1 METLQSLAGLV
12 GIGLG
17 LTYVVG
23 GLIVSLHLAR
33 YGINE
38 YQIVRVKYL
47 AVGLVYL
54 LNVLVTLL
62 LVAIP
67 ALALAASPLMVMQG
81 IAVASLGSS
90 LALLIF
96 WARAQEGRWRY
107 WVLLGALSLLFPM
120 LIFVR
125 QVLAHPGDL
134 LESVLIGEAVV
145 IGVLGFSGQVYYYA
159 RFIYGDATVFAGGID
174 PTGTGAMGRVR
185 LAGEIGFLSEMG
197 VPLLNNTLSAEVAL
211 IDETDTHYL
220 IGIPSDRGLQAIKI
234 DKSVI
239 KAIQYLGYRE
249 DDVENAKPSTPQ
261 NASTKDKK

>member
-17 LTYVVG
+17 LTYIVG

-47 AVGLVYL
+47 VVGLVYL
-54 LNVLVTLL
+54 LNVLVTLI
-62 LVAIP
+62 LVALP
-67 ALALAASPLMVMQG
+67 ALSLAGSTLMVMQA
-81 IAVASLGSS
+81 IALASLGAS
-90 LALLIF
+90 LALLIL
-96 WARAQEGRWRY
+96 WARALDGRWRY
-107 WVLLGALSLLFPM
+107 WVILGVLALLFPM

-125 QVLAHPGDL
+125 QVLAHPEGF
-134 LESVLIGEAVV
+134 LEATLILEAAV

-174 PTGTGAMGRVR
+174 PTGTGAVGRVR
-185 LAGEIGFLSEMG
+185 LAGEIGFLRELG
-197 VPLLNNTLSAEVAL
+197 VPLINNTFSAEVAL
-211 IDETDTHYL
+211 IDEMDSHYL
-220 IGIPSDRGLQAIKI
+220 IGIPSERGLQAIKV

-239 KAIQYLGYRE
+239 KAIQYLGYHDADTEKVSSSAQR
-249 DDVENAKPSTPQ
+249 KIS
-261 NASTKDKK
+261 KKVKK